1 MYYSFFIQSPIVEHL
16 GYFDVPAIVNSGAM
30 NIRVHMSFLIM
41 VSSGYMPSSG
51 IARYDS
57 ITPGVKESP
66 YGVRN
71 LHTVLHS
78 GCITL
83 HFHQQC

>member
-1 MYYSFFIQSPIVEHL
+1 MYYSFFIHSPIDEHL
-16 GYFDVPAIVNSGAM
+16 GYFDAPAIVNSGAM
-30 NIRVHMSFLIM
+30 NIRVHMSFSII

-57 ITPGVKESP
+57 FTTGVKECP

-71 LHTVLHS
+71 FHTVLQS

-83 HFHQQC
+83 HFHQ

>member
-1 MYYSFFIQSPIVEHL
+1 MYYNFFIHSPIDEHL
-16 GYFDVPAIVNSGAM
+16 GCFDVLAIVNSGAM
-30 NIRVHMSFLIM
+30 NTGIHMSFSII
-41 VSSGYMPSSG
+41 VSSGYMPSSW

-57 ITPGVKESP
+57 FTPRVKESP

-78 GCITL
+78 SCINL
-83 HFHQQC
+83 HFHQKC

>member
-1 MYYSFFIQSPIVEHL
+1 MYYSFFIHSPIDEHL
-16 GYFDVPAIVNSGAM
+16 GYFDAPAIVNSGAI
-30 NIRVHMSFLIM
+30 NIRVHMSFSIM

-57 ITPGVKESP
+57 FTTGVKECP

-71 LHTVLHS
+71 FHTVL
-78 GCITL
+78 
-83 HFHQQC
+83 